1 MYNENSI
8 KLSRINVLRILEI
21 KELLASIYKSETILA
36 LQSRNDL
43 IQMIVYTGDR
53 SQSSRDE
60 SAPKEETVCPEDQKD
75 MRSCPSQEARH
86 Q

>member
-1 MYNENSI
+1 M
-8 KLSRINVLRILEI
+8 INVLSILEI
-21 KELLASIYKSETILA
+21 KELLVSIYKSETILA

-43 IQMIVYTGDR
+43 IQMIVYTGYR
-53 SQSSRDE
+53 SQTRHDE

-75 MRSCPSQEARH
+75 MRSYWSQEARH